1 MAFLENQGARIY
13 WDEQGSGDPV
23 LLIMGLGYPSYLW
36 HRTRPLLAERYRT
49 IALDNRGSGQS
60 DVPPGPYPIAVMAS
74 DAAAALDA
82 AGVERAH
89 VFGLSMGGMIAQE
102 FALQYPRRV
111 RSLILGC
118 TSAGGPNAVRA
129 EKQVTDI
136 LTARGVPP
144 EEAAKAMRPF
154 IYDAGTPLARIEED
168 MDIRRKW
175 FPRPE
180 GFIAQLMG
188 IFAWESYSRLEQI
201 TAPTLVIHG
210 LSDQLIPPG
219 NGELIAA
226 KIPSA
231 KLVLLPHAS
240 HIFITDQQEASH
252 KAIMD
257 FLKEQ
262 ASS

>member
-1 MAFLENQGARIY
+1 
-13 WDEQGSGDPV
+13 
-23 LLIMGLGYPSYLW
+23 
-36 HRTRPLLAERYRT
+36 
-49 IALDNRGSGQS
+49 
-60 DVPPGPYPIAVMAS
+60 
-74 DAAAALDA
+74 
-82 AGVERAH
+82 
-89 VFGLSMGGMIAQE
+89 
-102 FALQYPRRV
+102 
-111 RSLILGC
+111 
-118 TSAGGPNAVRA
+118 
-129 EKQVTDI
+129 
-136 LTARGVPP
+136 
-144 EEAAKAMRPF
+144 
-154 IYDAGTPLARIEED
+154 